1 MIEEKDILSLN
12 YLKKQ
17 IYTGSYRG
25 MRYLLRKKGDEK
37 AGDAEL
43 EAVVWPEPLNLEHTE
58 ERLIQTECFSLSE
71 QGREDAIEWLNRQY
85 QEKFTAGECP

>member
-17 IYTGSYRG
+17 TYTGSFRG

-37 AGDAEL
+37 AGDVQL
-43 EAVVWPEPLNLEHTE
+43 EAVVWPEPLNLEHTNDVY
-58 ERLIQTECFSLSE
+58 IQNKNFTFSE
-71 QGREDAIEWLNRQY
+71 GGRNDAIKWLNEIYLSAFR
-85 QEKFTAGECP
+85 KS